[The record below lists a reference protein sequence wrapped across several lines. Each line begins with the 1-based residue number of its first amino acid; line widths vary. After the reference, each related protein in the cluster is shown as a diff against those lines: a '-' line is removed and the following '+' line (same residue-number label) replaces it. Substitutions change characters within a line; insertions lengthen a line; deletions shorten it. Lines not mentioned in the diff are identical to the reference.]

1 MYINNIKKFI
11 WIDFD
16 YSKKDFLE
24 ILELSNSYG
33 FDAYKL
39 EKDFLLTVI
48 LIFIWRHY
56 KELIFK
62 WWTCLNKIY
71 LDYFRLSE
79 DLDFIIINNWS
90 RTERKNILET
100 YKQKLSQDLAKL
112 WLKIMDQRT
121 KYNEDRQWIFNFSY
135 TSLLDNSPQNI
146 QIDITLKEKLELQP
160 TSKHIKSIFVSKTME
175 ENIFLEHTITCM
187 EFDEIVAEKTRASLT
202 RNQPAIRD
210 FFDIWY
216 IKSFSNFDFNQIID
230 LIHIKLEEVNHKY
243 TIDWNFDILSKQIE
257 TDLKPVLKK
266 NFDFDLK
273 EIFEFIQ
280 KLKEKQ
286 QIEETKNI

>member
-11 WIDFD
+11 WVDFN

-24 ILELSNSYG
+24 ILESSNSYG

-62 WWTCLNKIY
+62 GWTCLNKIY

-79 DLDFIIINNWS
+79 DLDFVVINKWN
-90 RTERKNILET
+90 RTERKAMLED
-100 YKQKLSQDLAKL
+100 YKQRLTKDLAIL
-112 WLKIMDQRT
+112 WLEITDQRT

-135 TSLLDNSPQNI
+135 TSLIDNSPQNI
-146 QIDITLKEKLELQP
+146 QIDITMKEQLEIEP
-160 TSKHIKSIFVSKTME
+160 ASKHIKSIFISKTME
-175 ENIFLEHTITCM
+175 ESIFVEHTITCM

-202 RNQPAIRD
+202 RTQPAIRD
-210 FFDIWY
+210 FFDVWY
-216 IKSFSNFDFNQIID
+216 IKNFAKFDFDKVMD
-230 LIHIKLEEVNHKY
+230 LIEIKLEESNHEY
-243 TIDWNFDILSKQIE
+243 TIDESFDLLERQIE

-266 NFDFDLK
+266 NFEFDLK
-273 EIFEFIQ
+273 EIFEFIKQ
-280 KLKEKQ
+280 LK
-286 QIEETKNI
+286 TKK

>member
-11 WIDFD
+11 WVDFD

-24 ILELSNSYG
+24 ILESSNSHG

-62 WWTCLNKIY
+62 GWTCLNKIY

-79 DLDFIIINNWS
+79 DLDFVVINKWN
-90 RTERKNILET
+90 RTERKAMLED
-100 YKQKLSQDLAKL
+100 YKQRLTKDLAIL
-112 WLKIMDQRT
+112 WLEITDQRT

-135 TSLLDNSPQNI
+135 TSLIDNSPQNI
-146 QIDITLKEKLELQP
+146 QIDITMKEQLEIEP
-160 TSKHIKSIFVSKTME
+160 TSKHIKSIFISKTME
-175 ENIFLEHTITCM
+175 ESIFVENTITCM

-202 RNQPAIRD
+202 RSQPAIRD
-210 FFDIWY
+210 FFDVWY
-216 IKSFSNFDFNQIID
+216 IKNFAKFDFNKVMD
-230 LIHIKLEEVNHKY
+230 LIEIKLAEADHIY
-243 TIDWNFDILSKQIE
+243 TIDESFDLLNKQIE
-257 TDLKPVLKK
+257 TDLRPVLKK
-266 NFDFDLK
+266 NFEFDLK
-273 EIFEFIQ
+273 EIFEFI
-280 KLKEKQ
+280 KQ
-286 QIEETKNI
+286 LRMGK

>member
-24 ILELSNSYG
+24 ILELSNIHG

-48 LIFIWRHY
+48 LIFIWKHN

-79 DLDFIIINNWS
+79 DLDFVVINNWN
-90 RTERKNILET
+90 RTERKATLEE
-100 YKQKLSQDLAKL
+100 YKQSLTNDLAIL
-112 WLKIMDQRT
+112 WLKITDQRT
-121 KYNEDRQWIFNFSY
+121 KFNEDKQWIFNFSY
-135 TSLLDNSPQNI
+135 TSLIDNSPQNI
-146 QIDITLKEKLELQP
+146 QIDITMKKKLELEP
-160 TSKHIKSIFVSKTME
+160 TSKHIKSIFISKTME
-175 ENIFLEHTITCM
+175 ENIFVEHTITCM

-202 RNQPAIRD
+202 RTQPAIRD
-210 FFDIWY
+210 FFDVWY
-216 IKSFSNFDFNQIID
+216 IKTFSKFDFNRIVD
-230 LIHIKLEEVNHKY
+230 LIDIKLEEANHEY
-243 TIDWNFDILSKQIE
+243 TIDENFDLLNKQIE
-257 TDLKPVLKK
+257 TDLKPVLKR
-266 NFDFDLK
+266 NFEFNLK

-280 KLKEKQ
+280 QMKRK
-286 QIEETKNI
+286 

>member
-11 WIDFD
+11 WTEFD

-24 ILELSNSYG
+24 ILESSNSYG

-56 KELIFK
+56 KELVFK
-62 WWTCLNKIY
+62 GWTCLNKIY

-79 DLDFIIINNWS
+79 DLDFVVINIWN
-90 RTERKNILET
+90 RTERKAILED
-100 YKQKLSQDLAKL
+100 YKQRLTKDLAIL
-112 WLKIMDQRT
+112 WLEITDQRT

-135 TSLLDNSPQNI
+135 TSLIDNSLQNI
-146 QIDITLKEKLELQP
+146 QIDITMKEKLEIEP
-160 TSKHIKSIFVSKTME
+160 TSKHIKSIFISKTME
-175 ENIFLEHTITCM
+175 ENIFVQHTITCM

-202 RNQPAIRD
+202 RTQPAIRD
-210 FFDIWY
+210 FFDVWY
-216 IKSFSNFDFNQIID
+216 IKNFAKFDFDRIMN
-230 LIHIKLEEVNHKY
+230 LIETKLEESNHEY
-243 TIDWNFDILSKQIE
+243 TIDESFDLLEKQIE

-266 NFDFDLK
+266 NFEFDLK
-273 EIFEFIQ
+273 EIFEFIKQ
-280 KLKEKQ
+280 LK
-286 QIEETKNI
+286 TKK

>member
-1 MYINNIKKFI
+1 MYIDHIKKFI

-24 ILELSNSYG
+24 ILELSNSHW

-79 DLDFIIINNWS
+79 DLDFILINNS
-90 RTERKNILET
+90 TRTERKNILEG
-100 YKQKLSQDLAKL
+100 YKQKLSEDLAKL
-112 WLKIMDQRT
+112 WLKIVDQRT
-121 KYNEDRQWIFNFSY
+121 KYNEDRQWIFAFTY
-135 TSLLDNSPQNI
+135 TSLIDNSDQHI

-160 TSKHIKSIFVSKTME
+160 TEKHIKSIFISKTME
-175 ENIFLEHTITCM
+175 QSIFVENTITCM
-187 EFDEIVAEKTRASLT
+187 EFDEIVAEKIRASLT
-202 RNQPAIRD
+202 RTQPAIRD
-210 FFDIWY
+210 FFDVRY
-216 IKSFSNFDFNQIID
+216 IKTFAKFDFDKIRD
-230 LIHIKLEEVNHKY
+230 LIQIKLEEVDHKY
-243 TIDWNFDILSKQIE
+243 TIDESFDLLNAQIE
-257 TDLKPVLKK
+257 TDLKYVLKK
-266 NFDFDLK
+266 NFSFDLK
-273 EIFEFIQ
+273 EIFEFIKQ
-280 KLKEKQ
+280 LKK
-286 QIEETKNI
+286 K

>member
-24 ILELSNSYG
+24 ILESSNSHG

-56 KELIFK
+56 KELVFK
-62 WWTCLNKIY
+62 GWICLNKIY

-79 DLDFIIINNWS
+79 DLDFVVINTWN
-90 RTERKNILET
+90 RIERKAILEE
-100 YKQKLSQDLAKL
+100 YKQRLTKDLAIL
-112 WLKIMDQRT
+112 WLEIIDQRT
-121 KYNEDRQWIFNFSY
+121 KFNEDRQWIFNFSY
-135 TSLLDNSPQNI
+135 TSLIDNSPQNI
-146 QIDITLKEKLELQP
+146 QIDITMKEKLEIEP
-160 TSKHIKSIFVSKTME
+160 TSKHIKSIFISKTME
-175 ENIFLEHTITCM
+175 ESIFVEHTITCM

-202 RNQPAIRD
+202 RIQPAIRD
-210 FFDIWY
+210 FFDVWY
-216 IKSFSNFDFNQIID
+216 IKNFAKFDFERIMD
-230 LIHIKLEEVNHKY
+230 LIETKLEESNHEY
-243 TIDWNFDILSKQIE
+243 TIDESFDLLDKQIE

-266 NFDFDLK
+266 NFEFDLK
-273 EIFEFIQ
+273 EIFEFIKQ
-280 KLKEKQ
+280 LK
-286 QIEETKNI
+286 TKK

>member
-11 WIDFD
+11 WTEFD

-24 ILELSNSYG
+24 ILESSNSYG

-56 KELIFK
+56 KELVFK
-62 WWTCLNKIY
+62 GWTCLNKIY

-79 DLDFIIINNWS
+79 DLDFVVINTWN
-90 RTERKNILET
+90 RTERKAILED
-100 YKQKLSQDLAKL
+100 YKQRLTKDLAIL
-112 WLKIMDQRT
+112 WLEITDQRT

-135 TSLLDNSPQNI
+135 TSLIDNSLQNI
-146 QIDITLKEKLELQP
+146 QIDITMKEKLEIEP
-160 TSKHIKSIFVSKTME
+160 TSKHIKSIFISKTME
-175 ENIFLEHTITCM
+175 ENIFVQHTITCM

-202 RNQPAIRD
+202 RTQPAIRD
-210 FFDIWY
+210 FFDVWY
-216 IKSFSNFDFNQIID
+216 IKNFAKFDFDRIMN
-230 LIHIKLEEVNHKY
+230 LIETKLEESNHEY
-243 TIDWNFDILSKQIE
+243 TIDESFDLLEKQIE

-266 NFDFDLK
+266 NFEFDLK
-273 EIFEFIQ
+273 EIFEFIKQ
-280 KLKEKQ
+280 LK
-286 QIEETKNI
+286 TKK

>member
-11 WIDFD
+11 WVDFN

-24 ILELSNSYG
+24 ILDSSNSYG

-62 WWTCLNKIY
+62 GWTCLNKIY

-79 DLDFIIINNWS
+79 DLDFVVINKWN
-90 RTERKNILET
+90 RTERKAILED
-100 YKQKLSQDLAKL
+100 YKQRLTKDLAIL
-112 WLKIMDQRT
+112 WLEITDQRT

-135 TSLLDNSPQNI
+135 TSLIDNSPQNI
-146 QIDITLKEKLELQP
+146 QIDITMKEKLEIEP
-160 TSKHIKSIFVSKTME
+160 ASKHIKSIFISKTME
-175 ENIFLEHTITCM
+175 ENIFVEHTITCM

-202 RNQPAIRD
+202 RIQPAIRD
-210 FFDIWY
+210 FFDVWY
-216 IKSFSNFDFNQIID
+216 IKNFAKFDFERIMD
-230 LIHIKLEEVNHKY
+230 LIETKLEESNHEY
-243 TIDWNFDILSKQIE
+243 TIDESFDLLNKQIE

-266 NFDFDLK
+266 NFEFDLK
-273 EIFEFIQ
+273 EIFEFIKQ
-280 KLKEKQ
+280 LK
-286 QIEETKNI
+286 TKK

>member
-11 WIDFD
+11 WVDFD

-48 LIFIWRHY
+48 LIFIWRNY

-62 WWTCLNKIY
+62 GWTCLNKIY

-79 DLDFIIINNWS
+79 DLDFVVINTWN
-90 RTERKNILET
+90 RTERKAILED
-100 YKQKLSQDLAKL
+100 YKQRLTKDLATL
-112 WLKIMDQRT
+112 GLEITDQRT

-135 TSLLDNSPQNI
+135 ISLIDNSPQNI
-146 QIDITLKEKLELQP
+146 QIDITMKERLEIEP
-160 TSKHIKSIFVSKTME
+160 VSKHIKSIFISKTME
-175 ENIFLEHTITCM
+175 ESIFIENTITCM

-202 RNQPAIRD
+202 RIQPAIRD
-210 FFDIWY
+210 FFDVWY
-216 IKSFSNFDFNQIID
+216 IKNFAKFDFERIMD
-230 LIHIKLEEVNHKY
+230 LIETKLEESNHEY
-243 TIDWNFDILSKQIE
+243 TINESFDLLEKQIE

-266 NFDFDLK
+266 NFEFDLK
-273 EIFEFIQ
+273 EIFEFIKQ
-280 KLKEKQ
+280 LK
-286 QIEETKNI
+286 TKK

>member
-24 ILELSNSYG
+24 ILESSNSHG

-56 KELIFK
+56 KELVFK
-62 WWTCLNKIY
+62 GWTCLNKIY

-79 DLDFIIINNWS
+79 DLDFVVINKWN
-90 RTERKNILET
+90 RTERKTILEE
-100 YKQKLSQDLAKL
+100 YKQRLTKDLAIL
-112 WLKIMDQRT
+112 WLEITDQRT

-135 TSLLDNSPQNI
+135 TSLIDNSPQNI
-146 QIDITLKEKLELQP
+146 QIDITMKEKLEIEP
-160 TSKHIKSIFVSKTME
+160 TSKHIKSIFISKTME
-175 ENIFLEHTITCM
+175 ESIFVEHTIICM

-202 RNQPAIRD
+202 RTQPAIRD
-210 FFDIWY
+210 FFDVWY
-216 IKSFSNFDFNQIID
+216 IKNFAKFDFDKVMD
-230 LIHIKLEEVNHKY
+230 LIEIKLEESNHEY
-243 TIDWNFDILSKQIE
+243 TIDESFDLLNKQIE

-266 NFDFDLK
+266 NFEFDLK
-273 EIFEFIQ
+273 EIFEFIKQ
-280 KLKEKQ
+280 LK
-286 QIEETKNI
+286 TKK

>member
-11 WIDFD
+11 WIDFN

-24 ILELSNSYG
+24 ILESSNSHG

-79 DLDFIIINNWS
+79 DLDFVVINIWN
-90 RTERKNILET
+90 RTERKAILED
-100 YKQKLSQDLAKL
+100 YKQRLTKDLAIL
-112 WLKIMDQRT
+112 WLEITDQRT

-135 TSLLDNSPQNI
+135 TSLIDNSPQNI
-146 QIDITLKEKLELQP
+146 QIDITMKEKLEIKP
-160 TSKHIKSIFVSKTME
+160 TSKHIKSIFISKTME
-175 ENIFLEHTITCM
+175 ESIFVEHTITCM

-202 RNQPAIRD
+202 RTQPAIRD
-210 FFDIWY
+210 FFDVWY
-216 IKSFSNFDFNQIID
+216 IKNFAKFDFERIMN
-230 LIHIKLEEVNHKY
+230 LIETKLEESNHEY
-243 TIDWNFDILSKQIE
+243 TIDESFDLLEKQIE

-266 NFDFDLK
+266 NFEFNLK
-273 EIFEFIQ
+273 EIFEFIKQ
-280 KLKEKQ
+280 LK
-286 QIEETKNI
+286 TKK

>member
-1 MYINNIKKFI
+1 MYINKIKKFI
-11 WIDFD
+11 WIDFN

-56 KELIFK
+56 KELVFK
-62 WWTCLNKIY
+62 GWTCLNKIY

-79 DLDFIIINNWS
+79 DLDFVVINKWN
-90 RTERKNILET
+90 RIERKTILEK
-100 YKQKLSQDLAKL
+100 YKQRLTKDLTIL
-112 WLKIMDQRT
+112 WLEITDQRT

-135 TSLLDNSPQNI
+135 TSLIDNSPQNI
-146 QIDITLKEKLELQP
+146 QIDITMKEKLEIEA
-160 TSKHIKSIFVSKTME
+160 TIKHIKSIFISKTME
-175 ENIFLEHTITCM
+175 ESIFVEHTITCM

-202 RNQPAIRD
+202 RTQPAIRD
-210 FFDIWY
+210 FFDVWY
-216 IKSFSNFDFNQIID
+216 IKNFAKFDFDKVRD
-230 LIHIKLEEVNHKY
+230 LIEIKLEEADHIY
-243 TIDWNFDILSKQIE
+243 TIDENFNLLERQIK

-266 NFDFDLK
+266 NFEFNLK
-273 EIFEFIQ
+273 EIFEFIKQ
-280 KLKEKQ
+280 LK
-286 QIEETKNI
+286 TKK